1 MANYIFHFN
10 SSNWPGY
17 PFWDYGAAGK
27 CHLDRETAA
36 EELGFSRIDGF
47 MYQWD
52 DEPQDVINARMDGL
66 LGGLQ
71 RNDCLITHWPFAPDF
86 NQRWIQTFI
95 DRIHLF
101 GAKLIFLVDDM
112 SSWRNNPVLPDPS
125 KDNIDDYLA
134 SPEIQGEINLL
145 SQGDGLI
152 FHSKAMVDHYR
163 NQLKLGGKQLH
174 DRVSWY
180 GPSLNITNYFQGP
193 RHFDQG
199 VDYAGALFKAAFL
212 QELPDTFRINI
223 YGARKEDQ
231 ELAKNKNIHLHDRVD
246 PEAIPQMLEGAYGL
260 VWDSERY
267 PDVVGPLGQYE
278 RYNTPA
284 KFPMYLSANEP
295 VIVWSQ
301 ASTADFVR
309 DNQIGLVIDSLDQL
323 PDALKAVDENQYN
336 QMLANVMRIA
346 PLIRNG
352 FFLKK
357 AILDVMAKIY
367 VQPTLYNK

>member
-10 SSNWPGY
+10 GSIHPGY
-17 PFWDYGAAGK
+17 PFWDFGAAGK

-47 MYQWD
+47 VYNWNT
-52 DEPQDVINARMDGL
+52 EPIDVLNARMGGL

-71 RNDCLITHWPFAPDF
+71 RYDCLLVHWPFSPNF
-86 NQRWIQTFI
+86 NHRWIQTFI
-95 DRIHLF
+95 DRVHLF
-101 GAKLIFLVDDM
+101 GANLIFLVDDM
-112 SSWRNNPVLPDPS
+112 ASWRSNPVLPNPA
-125 KDNIDDYLA
+125 KVNIENYMA
-134 SPEIQGEINLL
+134 SLDVSAEVNLL
-145 SQGDGLI
+145 SQGDGFI
-152 FHSKAMVDHYR
+152 FHSEAMLKHYR
-163 NQLKLGGKQLH
+163 EQLQLADKKLTDK
-174 DRVSWY
+174 VSWY
-180 GPSLNITNYFQGP
+180 GPSLNMTNYFQGR

-212 QELPDTFRINI
+212 HELPDNFKLNI
-223 YGARKEDQ
+223 YGAREKDKE
-231 ELAKNKNIHLHDRVD
+231 LIKNKNIHLHARVD
-246 PEAIPQMLEGAYGL
+246 PEAIPQMLEGSYGL
-260 VWDSERY
+260 VWDSESY

-301 ASTADFVR
+301 AATADFVR
-309 DNQIGLVIDSLDQL
+309 KNQIGLVLDSLAEL
-323 PDALKAVDENQYN
+323 PNAVRDVSEERYN
-336 QMLANVMRIA
+336 QMITNVMRIS

-367 VQPTLYNK
+367 VRSV